1 MRRLWKSL
9 RAYARVLFGTHYK
22 RMPELAGLL
31 RRRPAIMA
39 AVSGFETALLAS
51 QRVDP
56 ALKGLAELKASSLIG
71 CPF

>member
-1 MRRLWKSL
+1 MRRFFTSL
-9 RAYARVLFGTHYK
+9 RALARVLFGTHYK

-31 RRRPAIMA
+31 RRRPAVMV

-56 ALKGLAELKASSLIG
+56 RLKDLAEIKASSLIG